1 MKNLEK
7 AINESFKPT
16 YTELTELIRLH
27 SQDARE
33 HDGVWSMPNGED
45 YYKHRLKIYTT
56 TDYSPDEIHEIGL
69 KLVES
74 IQSEIRSIL
83 EAEGYDV
90 SRPLATLYD
99 ELNNDPRFLFED
111 SDAGR
116 QAILDEYTRI
126 QNETYKILPQ
136 YFNELP
142 IAEVIVKEFLFLQK
156 KVPREAIIEAIIR
169 WLKTSGFGMPTCM
182 TLMPLKHLRCLH
194 FHFMKQCLAIICK

>member
-1 MKNLEK
+1 MEK
-7 AINESFKPT
+7 TTTSIDLRS
-16 YTELTELIRLH
+16 I
-27 SQDARE
+27 
-33 HDGVWSMPNGED
+33 
-45 YYKHRLKIYTT
+45 TT

-74 IQSEIRSIL
+74 IQSEIKSIL

-142 IAEVIVKEFLFLQK
+142 IAEVIVKR
-156 KVPREAIIEAIIR
+156 VPVFAEKSAAGGYYRGPSLDGSRPGVWYANLYDINATQTFQNACTFI
-169 WLKTSGFGMPTCM
+169 S
-182 TLMPLKHLRCLH
+182 
-194 FHFMKQCLAIICK
+194 

>member
-27 SQDARE
+27 SQYARE

-69 KLVES
+69 KLVKS

-142 IAEVIVKEFLFLQK
+142 IAEVIVKRVPIFAEK
-156 KVPREAIIEAIIR
+156 KCRGRLLSRPIIR
-169 WLKTSGFGMPTCM
+169 WLKTWGLVCQPV
-182 TLMPLKHLRCLH
+182 
-194 FHFMKQCLAIICK
+194 